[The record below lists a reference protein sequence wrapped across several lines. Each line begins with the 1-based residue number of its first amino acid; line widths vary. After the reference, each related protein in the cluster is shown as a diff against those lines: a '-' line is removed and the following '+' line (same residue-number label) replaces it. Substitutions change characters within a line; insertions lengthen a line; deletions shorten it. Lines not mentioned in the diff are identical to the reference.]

1 MSVSFSV
8 DVTVE
13 EFYDELYDSDKREL
27 AEMLLED
34 GFLDDEEN
42 KDLNKFQLL
51 QRNYFRFTKED
62 EQILELLFNKYNV

>member
-27 AEMLLED
+27 AEMLKEE
-34 GFLDDEEN
+34 GF
-42 KDLNKFQLL
+42 FG
-51 QRNYFRFTKED
+51 
-62 EQILELLFNKYNV
+62 

>member
-27 AEMLLED
+27 AEMLQED
-34 GFLDDEEN
+34 GFLDDDEY
-42 KDLNKFQLL
+42 LNRFQLL
-51 QRNYFRFTKED
+51 QKNYFRFTKED
-62 EQILELLFNKYNV
+62 EEILELLFNKYNV